1 VVEILVIVPHCFFDL
16 KFESQNHSNETAVE
30 ISGKA
35 ADHVRQLLTIS
46 CIGLM
51 ILINVITMYVYGRYL
66 MRVQELRIVQF
77 TLQFQSWVCIGYSS
91 FSLCLWIPQEQTK
104 ETTI

>member
-1 VVEILVIVPHCFFDL
+1 MFLRTFFTILFILAIIELVVEILVIVPHCFFDL

-51 ILINVITMYVYGRYL
+51 ILINVITMKIV
-66 MRVQELRIVQF
+66 VQ
-77 TLQFQSWVCIGYSS
+77 
-91 FSLCLWIPQEQTK
+91 
-104 ETTI
+104 